1 MKLYTIKKGKFYSTG
16 SRPQPILV
24 PLILTF
30 LGIVGS
36 FFLSNI
42 LVLIPF
48 LALSIFSLTKLK
60 KKTIVYSRRV
70 NFTNSC
76 KYRLT
81 ENYDQVNKLF
91 GFSEG
96 YHHWNSARFGWRC
109 IDYENIEL
117 FAYCYVNGKRIIKP
131 LLTCKPNTWVFCN
144 IQNQGSKYVFKAFN
158 SKEKLATA
166 TIEKDTKFSFYSLFK
181 LFIYNLYPYFGGKI
195 PAPRNMNIYMIPLK

>member
-1 MKLYTIKKGKFYSTG
+1 MKLYTIKRGKFYSTG
-16 SRPQPILV
+16 SRPQPILF
-24 PLILTF
+24 PIGIFLAGIISSLIF
-30 LGIVGS
+30 G
-36 FFLSNI
+36 NI
-42 LVLIPF
+42 LPVLVSLIPAAII
-48 LALSIFSLTKLK
+48 LLNLK

-76 KYRLT
+76 VYKLS

-109 IDYENIEL
+109 TDGENIEL
-117 FAYCYVNGKRIIKP
+117 LAYCYVNGKRVIQP
-131 LLTCKPNTWVFCN
+131 LLKCKPGTWVFCN
-144 IQNQGSKYVFKAFN
+144 IQNKDSEYVFKTFN
-158 SKEKLATA
+158 EKGKLATA
-166 TIEKDTKFSFYSLFK
+166 RIEKEAKKSIYGLFK